1 MLVVTSDNELIY
13 RINQLNFQS
22 FIRNE
27 LFLNNV
33 QNALG
38 PQRFDNII

>member
-33 QNALG
+33 QNVLG
-38 PQRFDNII
+38 P